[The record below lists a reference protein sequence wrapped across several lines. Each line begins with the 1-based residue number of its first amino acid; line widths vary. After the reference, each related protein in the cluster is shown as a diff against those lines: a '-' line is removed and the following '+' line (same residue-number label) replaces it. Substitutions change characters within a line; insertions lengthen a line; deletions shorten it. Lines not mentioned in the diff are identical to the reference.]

1 MKKIYLMAL
10 GTLLLMTSCLNDF
23 LDVEPESSIPQNK
36 FWKTED
42 DLKYALNGAYSQLQ
56 SVYNDNGGMSNLA
69 WFVVRGDNFI
79 GGNAGSRAPMLDVSF
94 NVIPSGHVTTN
105 WNVWYKV
112 IGSVN
117 YALHYIPQV
126 TTVTESVK
134 NKYVSEAAFLRAYCY
149 FNLARIWG
157 AVPLVLEPTLVPSDA
172 GKPFRSKHKK
182 VIEQVYK
189 DLDLA
194 LEKSDKKTSDLEIN
208 RANLAA
214 IYALYVQVCMWQ
226 CEEEGVTADYVK
238 AVKMADELYK
248 MKFSLHP
255 RDSYNKIFAE
265 GNTSENIWTL
275 EWSWASNSTNNANYE
290 MCKGFDV
297 SLGMAKKF
305 RELWETPDYIDDKRK
320 FFCIDTDY
328 NIPTRYPN
336 DYVTVKMYKTA
347 MRKWVEGNGKS
358 DFMGTN
364 NETPITLLR
373 LSDIILLKAE
383 AYNKLEKYDEALAEL
398 KKVRDVAGLPE
409 RKLEEYSTDPAKRM
423 DEIENDILDERR
435 FELMGETN
443 CRIFDLMRTG
453 KLKEVMNDYFK
464 NEILVSAPSVTVN
477 LFSNNVWFLP
487 VYESNIIENENLL
500 ADPIE

>member
-79 GGNAGSRAPMLDVSF
+79 GGNAGSRAPMLDVSL

-208 RANLAA
+208 RANLSA
-214 IYALYVQVCMWQ
+214 IYALYVQVCRWQ

-290 MCKGFDV
+290 MCKGFDEAWAWPK
-297 SLGMAKKF
+297 SS
-305 RELWETPDYIDDKRK
+305 
-320 FFCIDTDY
+320 
-328 NIPTRYPN
+328 
-336 DYVTVKMYKTA
+336 
-347 MRKWVEGNGKS
+347 GNYGKH
-358 DFMGTN
+358 
-364 NETPITLLR
+364 R
-373 LSDIILLKAE
+373 II
-383 AYNKLEKYDEALAEL
+383 
-398 KKVRDVAGLPE
+398 
-409 RKLEEYSTDPAKRM
+409 
-423 DEIENDILDERR
+423 
-435 FELMGETN
+435 
-443 CRIFDLMRTG
+443 
-453 KLKEVMNDYFK
+453 
-464 NEILVSAPSVTVN
+464 
-477 LFSNNVWFLP
+477 
-487 VYESNIIENENLL
+487 
-500 ADPIE
+500 

>member
-1 MKKIYLMAL
+1 
-10 GTLLLMTSCLNDF
+10 
-23 LDVEPESSIPQNK
+23 
-36 FWKTED
+36 
-42 DLKYALNGAYSQLQ
+42 
-56 SVYNDNGGMSNLA
+56 
-69 WFVVRGDNFI
+69 
-79 GGNAGSRAPMLDVSF
+79 
-94 NVIPSGHVTTN
+94 
-105 WNVWYKV
+105 
-112 IGSVN
+112 
-117 YALHYIPQV
+117 
-126 TTVTESVK
+126 
-134 NKYVSEAAFLRAYCY
+134 
-149 FNLARIWG
+149 
-157 AVPLVLEPTLVPSDA
+157 
-172 GKPFRSKHKK
+172 
-182 VIEQVYK
+182 
-189 DLDLA
+189 
-194 LEKSDKKTSDLEIN
+194 
-208 RANLAA
+208 
-214 IYALYVQVCMWQ
+214 
-226 CEEEGVTADYVK
+226 
-238 AVKMADELYK
+238 
-248 MKFSLHP
+248 
-255 RDSYNKIFAE
+255 
-265 GNTSENIWTL
+265 
-275 EWSWASNSTNNANYE
+275 
-290 MCKGFDV
+290 
-297 SLGMAKKF
+297 MAKKF